1 MKIAKDFQSRF
12 QLVKVAARR
21 ARQLQGGAKP
31 MVASSSMKAC
41 RVAQD
46 EIRAGHVEFMVPEPI
61 VEASPFAVQHT
72 AHERE
77 HEREIDGRAEPQ
89 IESYS

>member
-21 ARQLQGGAKP
+21 ARQLQSGAKP
-31 MVASSSMKAC
+31 LVASTSMKAC

-46 EIRAGHVEFMVPEPI
+46 EIRAGHVEFMVPEPM
-61 VEASPFAVQHT
+61 VEASPFAVPQA
-72 AHERE
+72 AHERDM
-77 HEREIDGRAEPQ
+77 DGRSESQ
-89 IESYS
+89 TGSYS

>member
-21 ARQLQGGAKP
+21 ARQLQSGAKP

-46 EIRAGHVEFMVPEPI
+46 EIRAGHVEFMVPEP
-61 VEASPFAVQHT
+61 VSETPPLT
-72 AHERE
+72 AHQTV
-77 HEREIDGRAEPQ
+77 HETDGRSESK

>member
-21 ARQLQGGAKP
+21 ARQLQSGAKP
-31 MVASSSMKAC
+31 MVQSSSMKAC

-46 EIRAGHVEFMVPEPI
+46 EIRAGHVAFMVPEPM
-61 VEASPFAVQHT
+61 VEASPFAVHQT
-72 AHERE
+72 ARE
-77 HEREIDGRAEPQ
+77 HEIDGRSEPQ